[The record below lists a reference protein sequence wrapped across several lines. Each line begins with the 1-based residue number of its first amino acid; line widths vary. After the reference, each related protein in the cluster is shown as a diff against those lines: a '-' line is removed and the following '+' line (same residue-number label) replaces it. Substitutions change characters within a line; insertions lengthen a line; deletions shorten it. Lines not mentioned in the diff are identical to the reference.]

1 MLILRCTQ
9 KLRKK
14 NLGPLSEEEDSLVP
28 VLRSWHANLVYLA
41 RSPVVV
47 CVNDQTLLS
56 ILVPG
61 LNFPNITTAIRG
73 RIGVRLRRMGLPP
86 EMISNEVDAMRVV
99 RVEPSNS
106 RSVLASMNDFV
117 FNLKYYVG
125 DKFNSDD
132 TDALEDRLSDTPMG
146 ALKYH
151 FPLKEAY
158 RLFGLAK
165 GGPEKEL
172 ATDERG

>member
-56 ILVPG
+56 VLVPG
-61 LNFPNITTAIRG
+61 RNFPNITTAIRG
-73 RIGVRLRRMGLPP
+73 RIGERLRRMGLPP

-117 FNLKYYVG
+117 FGMKLYVG
-125 DKFNSDD
+125 ERFNFERA
-132 TDALEDRLSDTPMG
+132 DALEDRLSHTPMG
-146 ALKYH
+146 ALKYQY
-151 FPLKEAY
+151 PVEAAY
-158 RLFGLAK
+158 SLFGM
-165 GGPEKEL
+165 
-172 ATDERG
+172 